1 MSGDGEKLHSAR
13 RRRFWQILGALS
25 VLGIAGGAIGVIIL
39 EEMDGREFSS
49 TVLTAAA
56 IGVVVLSILFLY
68 GSWRF
73 FADVDELE
81 LLDNLW
87 GSLVGF
93 YAYGATFPAW
103 WALHKLGTLPEPND
117 WVIFNIALLTALAAY
132 SYRKWRIR

>member
-1 MSGDGEKLHSAR
+1 MTGDGEKLHSAR
-13 RRRFWQILGALS
+13 RRRFWLILGALS
-25 VLGIAGGAIGVIIL
+25 VVGILGGAIGIIIL
-39 EEMDGREFSS
+39 ESEEGRVISAP
-49 TVLTAAA
+49 LLAAA
-56 IGVVVLSILFLY
+56 AAGVILVTALFLY

-103 WALHKLGTLPEPND
+103 WALNKLGYLPEPND
-117 WVIFNIALLTALAAY
+117 WVIFNIALLTALVAY
-132 SYRKWRIR
+132 FYRKWRLR